1 MYKNIALSFSF
12 HCRSTAHLLRS
23 VLLFAVLFPALL
35 WISLVPS
42 YAASTSESTLPLGG
56 RVVVTGSVAL
66 ANLISL
72 WADDFTVR
80 NPGVSITVADA
91 GSAVGVEA
99 LLNGSADSV
108 LTDMPLSRQ
117 QAERF
122 MARFHYAPTLFP
134 VAMGGVAVYVSS
146 LNPLREISITQL
158 DAIYSA
164 TLRCGAGQP
173 LHNWGQ
179 LGVKGELSKD
189 PITAL
194 GLTVT
199 SGAYLLFKHVAL
211 CDGDFLADFQALAGP
226 AAVEWALTDNPAAI
240 GFASNARH
248 SANIRALAVAPQE
261 GETAVF
267 PSIQSIQSGRYPL
280 SRRLSIILNIPP
292 GRNADPAVQAFL
304 DYARSA
310 AGQAVATKAGYVP
323 LPVH

>member
-1 MYKNIALSFSF
+1 MFNNIVLTFSF
-12 HCRSTAHLLRS
+12 HCRSTARLRRS
-23 VLLFAVLFPALL
+23 VLLLVVLLPALL
-35 WISLVPS
+35 WISLAPS
-42 YAASTSESTLPLGG
+42 YAASASESKLPPGG

-72 WADDFTVR
+72 WADDFTDR
-80 NPGVSITVADA
+80 NPRVFITVVGA

-117 QAERF
+117 EEERF
-122 MARFHYAPTLFP
+122 MGHFHYAPTVFP
-134 VAMGGVAVYVSS
+134 VAMGGVAVYVNS

-164 TLRCGAGQP
+164 TLRCGAGES

-194 GLTVT
+194 GLTAAG
-199 SGAYLLFKHVAL
+199 GAYLLFKHVAL
-211 CDGDFLADFQALAGP
+211 CDGDFRADFQALAGP
-226 AAVEWALTDNPAAI
+226 AAVERDLSDNPAAI

-248 SANIRALAVAPQE
+248 SAGIRALAVAPQA
-261 GETAVF
+261 GETAVI

-280 SRRLSIILNIPP
+280 ARKLSIILNTPP

-310 AGQAVATKAGYVP
+310 AGQAMATKAGYVP

>member
-1 MYKNIALSFSF
+1 MFNNVVLRFRF
-12 HCRSTAHLLRS
+12 HCRSIARLRRS
-23 VLLFAVLFPALL
+23 VLLLVVLLPALL
-35 WISLVPS
+35 WISLAPS
-42 YAASTSESTLPLGG
+42 YAASASESKPPLGG
-56 RVVVTGSVAL
+56 RVVVTGSVPL

-72 WADDFTVR
+72 WADDFTDR
-80 NPGVSITVADA
+80 NPSVSITVADA

-117 QAERF
+117 EAERF
-122 MARFHYAPTLFP
+122 MDRFGYAPTLFP
-134 VAMGGVAVYVSS
+134 VAMDGVAVYVSS
-146 LNPLREISITQL
+146 LNPLRQISTTQL

-164 TLRCGAGQP
+164 TLRCAAGQP

-194 GLTVT
+194 GLTVA

-211 CDGDFLADFQALAGP
+211 CDGDFRADFQALAGP

-240 GFASNARH
+240 GFSSSARS
-248 SANIRALAVAPQE
+248 SAGIRALAVAPQA

-280 SRRLSIILNIPP
+280 ARRLSIILNIPP
-292 GRNADPAVQAFL
+292 DGNVDPAVQAFL

-310 AGQAVATKAGYVP
+310 AGQAVAARAGYVP